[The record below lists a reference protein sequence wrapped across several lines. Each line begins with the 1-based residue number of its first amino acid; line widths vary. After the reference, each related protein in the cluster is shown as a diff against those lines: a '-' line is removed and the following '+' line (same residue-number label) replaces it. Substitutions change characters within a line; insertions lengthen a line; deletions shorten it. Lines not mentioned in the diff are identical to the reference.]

1 MLNCAFDVISRG
13 NVKTVLETWIDF
25 YAVLHKIKI
34 VFIAEIS
41 PLFGFTLT
49 SSIKEKSYCWKTIIF
64 VCFSDHYG

>member
-49 SSIKEKSYCWKTIIF
+49 SSAY
-64 VCFSDHYG
+64 